1 MVAILPMI
9 GMGIDLIVQLI
20 GAYNSLPDS
29 DEATKARL
37 SGLSD
42 SLLETK
48 KRVAEV
54 VIKDL

>member
-1 MVAILPMI
+1 MVALLPMI

-29 DEATKARL
+29 DEATKAQFSKL
-37 SGLSD
+37 SE

-48 KRVAEV
+48 VKVAQV
-54 VIKDL
+54 VIKDV